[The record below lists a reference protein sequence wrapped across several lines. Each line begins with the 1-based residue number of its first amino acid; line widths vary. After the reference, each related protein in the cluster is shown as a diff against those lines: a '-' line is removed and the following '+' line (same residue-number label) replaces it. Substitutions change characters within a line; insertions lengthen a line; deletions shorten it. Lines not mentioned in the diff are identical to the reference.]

1 MTLAELLIEA
11 CERSASDLV
20 LAGKAPPAAWVRGQ
34 LQTLDGFDTPLAVG
48 QVERMFRPLLSQAQQ
63 DQVRQAGDLDW
74 SANVSEAIEKLHAPP
89 LVAPGPAAAA
99 VVVGAAVS
107 TDCLAGRMRVN
118 LHRQRGDWAAAI
130 RFIPRR
136 IPPLDSL
143 NLPPLVA
150 GWISRPRGLVLVT
163 GPTGSGKSTTLAALI
178 DRANEIH
185 DYHVITLEDPIEY
198 EFEHGGCLIE
208 QRQIGQDCPTF
219 ADALR
224 HVVRQRPDVILVG
237 ELRDRET
244 IAAALTA
251 AETGHLVLGSLHT
264 NSAPGTVERIIDVFE
279 PARQNQIRMQLAGT
293 LECILC
299 QNLLRDRAT
308 GGLVPVTE
316 VLLATTAVR
325 RAIRDGQSHLLA
337 GMLETNQSLG
347 MHSLEQDLARLL
359 AEGRISLDDALTLT
373 ADPDKLDRRRS
384 NGGLS
389 R

>member
-1 MTLAELLIEA
+1 MTLADLLIAA
-11 CERSASDLV
+11 CEQSASDLV
-20 LAGKAPPAAWVRGQ
+20 LVGKAAPVAWIRGQ
-34 LQTLDGFDTPLAVG
+34 AQTLGGLDTPLAIG
-48 QVERMFRPLLSQAQQ
+48 QVERMFRPLLSIPQQ
-63 DQVRQAGDLDW
+63 EQIRQAGDLDW
-74 SANVSEAIEKLHAPP
+74 SAGVCETVEKLQVPAGVATGP
-89 LVAPGPAAAA
+89 LGGA
-99 VVVGAAVS
+99 VVAERAAS
-107 TDCLAGRMRVN
+107 PQCLAGRMRMN

-136 IPPLDSL
+136 IPPLASL
-143 NLPPLVA
+143 GLPPLVA
-150 GWISRPRGLVLVT
+150 DWISRPRGLVLVT

-178 DRANEIH
+178 DRANEVH

-224 HVVRQRPDVILVG
+224 HVVRQRPDVIMVG

-251 AETGHLVLGSLHT
+251 AETGHLVLGTLHT

-279 PARQNQIRMQLAGT
+279 PGRQNQIRVQLAGT

-299 QNLLRDRAT
+299 QNLLPDRAG
-308 GGLVPVTE
+308 GGLVPATE

-325 RAIRDGQSHLLA
+325 RAIRDGQTGTGPRPA
-337 GMLETNQSLG
+337 
-347 MHSLEQDLARLL
+347 AR
-359 AEGRISLDDALTLT
+359 GRADQPGRCPDADERPGQ
-373 ADPDKLDRRRS
+373 A
-384 NGGLS
+384 
-389 R
+389 